1 MTQFIVGNEIRMAN
15 IIDTVL
21 RKLKYDQPW
30 EIVVRPYKKTRSGAQ
45 NSLLWVWLTELEK
58 ETGNDKETLHEYM
71 KQRFLG
77 VEARE
82 IMGREVAI
90 TNSSK
95 KLKVAEFSEY
105 LRNIEAV
112 AVENGYILS
121 HPVDYDYALNG
132 RMPG

>member
-121 HPVDYDYALNG
+121 RPADYEYCING
-132 RMPG
+132 RMP